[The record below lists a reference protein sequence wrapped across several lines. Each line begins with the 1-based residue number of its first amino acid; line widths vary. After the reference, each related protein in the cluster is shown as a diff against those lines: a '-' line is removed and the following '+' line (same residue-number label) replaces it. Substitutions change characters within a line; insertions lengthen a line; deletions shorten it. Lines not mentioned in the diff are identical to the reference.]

1 MDALNKK
8 ERNSAILKFAL
19 WFLISIV
26 IVCVPVLL
34 TKSLKGAQLN
44 QREKENERLIN
55 EINFEKDYFAIEI
68 QKIMDL
74 MKRKQEE
81 NLDPDTFNA
90 GLFTIVS
97 EIKTRTDTIP
107 SWRGEMYKNVVT
119 IAEYLVKANKAID
132 ESSSGKARQ
141 ADKMSDVIM
150 AFQNCQDQITDLCS
164 ESNKK
169 DFHKGI
175 KKVDSEFKRA
185 MKMLDNLK

>member
-8 ERNSAILKFAL
+8 ERNSAILRFSL
-19 WFLISIV
+19 WFIICLLL
-26 IVCVPVLL
+26 VCIPIIF
-34 TKSLKGAQLN
+34 TTSLKGEQLS
-44 QREKENERLIN
+44 QREKENEMLIK
-55 EINFEKDYFAIEI
+55 EISFEKDYFATQI

-74 MKRKQEE
+74 MKSKQDG
-81 NLDPDTFNA
+81 NLDPETFNA
-90 GLFTIVS
+90 GLYNIVS
-97 EIKTRTDTIP
+97 NIRTKTDSIP

-119 IAEYLVKANKAID
+119 IAEYLIKANKVID

-141 ADKMSDVIM
+141 ADKINDVVV

-175 KKVDSEFKRA
+175 KKVDIDFKRA
-185 MKMLDNLK
+185 LKMLENMK